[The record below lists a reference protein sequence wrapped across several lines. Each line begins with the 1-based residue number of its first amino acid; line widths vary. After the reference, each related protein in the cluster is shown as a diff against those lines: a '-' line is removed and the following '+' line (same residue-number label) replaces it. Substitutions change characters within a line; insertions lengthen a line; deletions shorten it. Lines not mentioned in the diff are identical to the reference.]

1 MLQAPRHIAR
11 AARQAVGPQAAS
23 FATLYRTGSRRPLPQ
38 EDEMQQAAK
47 LNGCAAL
54 GDVTGVEK
62 VSAHTG
68 HAQSPASAGPG
79 RRWATLHACGSC
91 RVPCLQRIDCGAHP
105 RCDPLS
111 HALRGGTTLHLLPQK
126 PSPAFRPPH
135 HPRGRAHH
143 NHHAAQYTHP
153 PIHACTPHTFARVHT
168 FTYPNSVPL
177 FIPAHQQQQQ
187 HCLSL
192 SALNPIT
199 PITPINPSPPSPR

>member
-91 RVPCLQRIDCGAHP
+91 RVPCLQRIGCGAHP
-105 RCDPLS
+105 RSDPRS
-111 HALRGGTTLHLLPQK
+111 HALRWNDSPSAATETLTGFPTPTPPPWPGPPQSPRCTIHPPTHPRVHSPHVRTRPYLHLP
-126 PSPAFRPPH
+126 
-135 HPRGRAHH
+135 
-143 NHHAAQYTHP
+143 
-153 PIHACTPHTFARVHT
+153 
-168 FTYPNSVPL
+168 
-177 FIPAHQQQQQ
+177 
-187 HCLSL
+187 
-192 SALNPIT
+192 
-199 PITPINPSPPSPR
+199 